1 MRKAI
6 QSLMVAV
13 VLLGSIGLAKG
24 GDPFVKVAKK
34 GSKEFFLFM
43 DTVSIN
49 EEKSI
54 ISLKDLSGGV
64 IYTEQIEGS
73 KVLRKLFDVKAL
85 PSGEYF
91 LEIEKEDGVKS
102 WSLFV
107 EEDELKIR
115 QQNDLQYHNPTLI
128 QSQDNKLMVSLLN
141 STEDGVII
149 NIHHDNNNEVLFQ
162 DTLGNDFVI
171 QQIYDLSKLKAG
183 DYTITVQANN
193 RSYTKKITI

>member
-1 MRKAI
+1 
-6 QSLMVAV
+6 
-13 VLLGSIGLAKG
+13 
-24 GDPFVKVAKK
+24 
-34 GSKEFFLFM
+34 M
-43 DTVSIN
+43 DTVSIT
-49 EEKSI
+49 EEKST

-73 KVLRKLFDVKAL
+73 KVLRQLFDVKAL

-102 WSLFV
+102 WSLLV
-107 EEDELKIR
+107 EENELKIS

-141 STEDGVII
+141 SAEDAVSI
-149 NIHHDNNNEVLFQ
+149 NINHDNNNEVLFQ
-162 DTLGNDFVI
+162 DALGNDFVI

>member
-1 MRKAI
+1 KKKKLFT
-6 QSLMVAV
+6 SL
-13 VLLGSIGLAKG
+13 
-24 GDPFVKVAKK
+24 
-34 GSKEFFLFM
+34 LFM
-43 DTVSIN
+43 DTVSIT
-49 EEKSI
+49 EEKST

-73 KVLRKLFDVKAL
+73 KVLRQLFDVKAL

-102 WSLFV
+102 WSLLV
-107 EEDELKIR
+107 EENELKIS

-141 STEDGVII
+141 SAEDAVSI
-149 NIHHDNNNEVLFQ
+149 NINHDNNNEVLFQ
-162 DTLGNDFVI
+162 DALGNDFVI